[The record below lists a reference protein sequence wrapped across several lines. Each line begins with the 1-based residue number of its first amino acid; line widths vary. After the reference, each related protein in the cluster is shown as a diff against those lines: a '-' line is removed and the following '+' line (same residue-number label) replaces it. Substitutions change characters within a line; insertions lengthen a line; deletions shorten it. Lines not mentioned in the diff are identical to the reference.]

1 MQTNTGGLLA
11 GLLGIVFITL
21 KLCGV
26 ITWPWVWVLAPF
38 WVGIAIALLFL
49 AALLIIALF
58 LWAMSR
64 LAGW

>member
-1 MQTNTGGLLA
+1 MRLDGLLA

-21 KLCGV
+21 KLCGI

-38 WVGIAIALLFL
+38 WVGIALVLLFF
-49 AALLIIALF
+49 AALLMIAIF